1 MKTANTALSSSP
13 IFCRVSGRPA
23 HRAAGR
29 AFALLGLVALL
40 CLPQPA
46 PAQKAP
52 TAQTAVPAAGP
63 QNELRH
69 PELEKFKT
77 DGGEVEF
84 IGHAFGLD
92 GWLLTRQDLPPR
104 TAYTTAEGG
113 LVLGQ
118 LVNRD
123 GEVETMSQLHA
134 LKAKMEGSQ
143 EAMPGAEEPKS
154 TASKAER
161 FYAMLE
167 RRAAWVQAGKE
178 DAPYLYMMMNVNC
191 DHCQEYW
198 KALQPAVKEGKLQ
211 VRLVPFGA
219 QPANRDGGAA
229 LLSSSD
235 PGTAWSDYINGN
247 KEALASSK
255 IVDGAI
261 AAIAANSKLLGDF
274 NVPQAPFT
282 IYRRPDDG
290 KLTVIAGKPG
300 NMLLLQAELAR
311 N

>member
-1 MKTANTALSSSP
+1 MKTVNATLSSR
-13 IFCRVSGRPA
+13 RVIRLSGRL
-23 HRAAGR
+23 
-29 AFALLGLVALL
+29 FAVLGLAAAL
-40 CLPQPA
+40 CLPLPA
-46 PAQKAP
+46 AAQKAP
-52 TAQTAVPAAGP
+52 TAQAPVPAAGVP

-84 IGHAFGLD
+84 IGHAYGLD
-92 GWLLTRQDLPPR
+92 GWLLTRKDMPPR

-123 GEVETMSQLHA
+123 GAVETMSQLHA

-143 EAMPGAEEPKS
+143 DALPGAEEPKS
-154 TASKAER
+154 TASKSER

-191 DHCQEYW
+191 DHCKEYW
-198 KALQPAVKEGKLQ
+198 KALEPSVKEGKLQ

-229 LLSSSD
+229 LLSSAD
-235 PGTAWSDYINGN
+235 PGVAWSEYIGGN
-247 KEALASSK
+247 TEALGTSK
-255 IVDGAI
+255 IVDGAL
-261 AAIAANSKLLGDF
+261 AAIAANSKMLSEF

-290 KLTVIAGKPG
+290 KLTVIQGKPG
-300 NMLLLQAELAR
+300 NMLLLQAELAK